1 MLRLPGHHGRDRDE
15 PAPGRGDEQP
25 LDATAFV
32 EAELAALVAT
42 GTGTTGRVRA
52 TRSNGSWAATGSTA
66 RSTTSQR
73 EAAATAWAKPTS
85 TRTRAPN
92 PRWPSIAPSCCS
104 MPPRSRRPT
113 DASPGQSGVTSN
125 HEVFRRHAGNPIL
138 TAADWSQPVNA
149 VFNPAAAVVDGE
161 TVVLARVEDRRGI
174 SHLAVARSADGLSGW
189 SIAPEPL
196 LAPVDGVESEQWGFE
211 DPRAVWVAE
220 LERWLITCTA
230 YGPSGP
236 AVYLAST
243 TDFRTV
249 ERIGI
254 ICQPEDKNA
263 AVLSERVDGQWV
275 LFHRPMTSYAARV
288 ARSFSLGRTTWTN
301 WGTPEQVLEPRDG
314 AWWDSLRIGIGPPP
328 LRTDD
333 GWLVIY
339 HGVKETVAGTIYRVG
354 LALTALDD
362 PARVLHRASTGCW
375 GLPPRMN
382 ARATYPI
389 RCSRAGSCTTR
400 SRARSGC
407 TTGRRHHDLCRDRT
421 AR

>member
-1 MLRLPGHHGRDRDE
+1 M
-15 PAPGRGDEQP
+15 
-25 LDATAFV
+25 
-32 EAELAALVAT
+32 
-42 GTGTTGRVRA
+42 
-52 TRSNGSWAATGSTA
+52 
-66 RSTTSQR
+66 
-73 EAAATAWAKPTS
+73 
-85 TRTRAPN
+85 
-92 PRWPSIAPSCCS
+92 
-104 MPPRSRRPT
+104 
-113 DASPGQSGVTSN
+113 TSN

-149 VFNPAAAVVDGE
+149 VFNPAAALVDGE

-174 SHLAVARSADGLSGW
+174 SHLCVARSADGLSGW
-189 SIAPEPL
+189 SIDPEPL
-196 LAPVDGVESEQWGFE
+196 LAPADGVESEQWGFE

-263 AVLSERVDGQWV
+263 ALLSERVDGQWV
-275 LFHRPMTSYAARV
+275 LFHRPMTSYGGSRGEV
-288 ARSFSLGRTTWTN
+288 VLSRSDDLTN
-301 WGTPEQVLEPRDG
+301 WGPPEQVLQPREG

-354 LALTALDD
+354 LALTALEGEVVLSRSDD
-362 PARVLHRASTGCW
+362 LTNWGTPEQVLQPRHGAWWDSLRIGIGPPPLRTDDGWLVIYHGVKETVAGTDLPWSAS
-375 GLPPRMN
+375 R
-382 ARATYPI
+382 
-389 RCSRAGSCTTR
+389 
-400 SRARSGC
+400 
-407 TTGRRHHDLCRDRT
+407 
-421 AR
+421 